1 MNNLGVLAA
10 ALAALCWGSYMVP
23 FKKSGSLNLT
33 QFQALMAVGIG
44 FSGLLISLILGFPLS
59 FNIYGLASGLLWAVA
74 NAIFL
79 QAVVNLGIARAV
91 PIAASLVIIL
101 SFLWGGLVFNEMP
114 TGIMVGFL
122 GIGLIIL
129 GVILITTIGSMES
142 QNKKRGLVMAV
153 SAGVIWGSQLV
164 PLKMGQV
171 ATQDFFFPVCLG
183 VLISGL
189 IIFALKKKRFKK
201 EAIGLSL
208 FSGLIWNIGN
218 LLSLVSLS
226 LIGLSKMGPI
236 SQTAVLVA
244 VLWGLFYFKE
254 VTGLRA
260 RLQVLIGAIVLLTGV
275 AILGFA

>member
-23 FKKSGSLNLT
+23 FKKSGSLNLI
-33 QFQALMAVGIG
+33 QFQALMAVGVG
-44 FSGLLISLILGFPLS
+44 FSGLLISLTLGFPLS

-122 GIGLIIL
+122 GVGLIIL
-129 GVILITTIGSMES
+129 GVVIISTIGSLES
-142 QNKKRGLVMAV
+142 QNIKRGLLSAV
-153 SAGVIWGSQLV
+153 SAGVIWGSQWV
-164 PLKMGQV
+164 PLKLGQV
-171 ATQDFFFPVCLG
+171 ATRDFFFPVCLG
-183 VLISGL
+183 IFVSGL
-189 IIFALKKKRFKK
+189 IIFALKKKRFKA
-201 EAIGLSL
+201 EAVGLSL
-208 FSGLIWNIGN
+208 LSGLIWNIGN

-226 LIGLSKMGPI
+226 IIGLSKMGPI
-236 SQTAVLVA
+236 SQMAVLVA
-244 VLWGLFYFKE
+244 VLWGVFYFKE
-254 VTGLRA
+254 VTKSTA
-260 RLQVLIGAIVLLTGV
+260 RLQVLIGAMILLTGV
-275 AILGFA
+275 VILGFA